1 MSRQPRQTLRSW
13 QAYFNGSSWHP
24 WQMAKDL
31 LAFSADGPWQSWQ
44 MAEDLLAFSTDGP
57 GFLGI
62 WSRISRQMA
71 KNLSIATSFPSH
83 EKNKHQLTFSIQN
96 QHNIRKS
103 HDQVKVSFFFE
114 GNMN

>member
-1 MSRQPRQTLRSW
+1 MSRQPRQTRHSW
-13 QAYFNGSSWHP
+13 QAYFNGSSW
-24 WQMAKDL
+24 QSRQIAEDL

-44 MAEDLLAFSTDGP
+44 MAEDLLIDRLVDGP

-83 EKNKHQLTFSIQN
+83 VDLRDKRTTSQKEEKKKHQLAFSIQN
-96 QHNIRKS
+96 QHNIHK
-103 HDQVKVSFFFE
+103 KT
-114 GNMN
+114 